1 MKNKLSRFAVP
12 YEVWMAIFVVAPI
25 LIMVIYAFSSSEGGF
40 TLDNFVQMG
49 GYTQVFLRSF
59 KLAIIATLIC
69 LVIGYPV
76 SYLMSREGP
85 AFQRTAMVLI
95 MLPMWMNFLL
105 RTYSWMTILE
115 NHGLLNQLF
124 EKIGLISLY
133 NHIFGTELEYFS
145 MMNTQGAVVLG
156 MVYNYLPFMIL
167 PIYSV
172 IIKLDGS
179 LLEAARDLGAN
190 SMTVFRRVILPLSL
204 PGVISGI
211 TMVFVPSVSTFAISR
226 MLGGGTELLLGDL
239 IERQFLGGAYNPQLG
254 AAISLVLI
262 VVVLVAGYCKLIL
275 IPIND
280 QISSYRLNM
289 EAEQT
294 ELDANQGKMAQMQ
307 KMQKAIEE
315 IKAAGEKR
323 TIPQYD
329 NSGKLMIELHE
340 IMSDTLDYSLDCSAG
355 TVQQDYIMLRPIV
368 MTFRTSTYA
377 QARQI
382 VDRLCSSENISQISD
397 MNMNTYTEGRN
408 SGTVETTLV
417 ITYFEIMP

>member
-1 MKNKLSRFAVP
+1 MN
-12 YEVWMAIFVVAPI
+12 
-25 LIMVIYAFSSSEGGF
+25 
-40 TLDNFVQMG
+40 
-49 GYTQVFLRSF
+49 
-59 KLAIIATLIC
+59 
-69 LVIGYPV
+69 
-76 SYLMSREGP
+76 RELT
-85 AFQRTAMVLI
+85 R
-95 MLPMWMNFLL
+95 
-105 RTYSWMTILE
+105 R
-115 NHGLLNQLF
+115 
-124 EKIGLISLY
+124 EKI
-133 NHIFGTELEYFS
+133 
-145 MMNTQGAVVLG
+145 
-156 MVYNYLPFMIL
+156 
-167 PIYSV
+167 
-172 IIKLDGS
+172 
-179 LLEAARDLGAN
+179 LL
-190 SMTVFRRVILPLSL
+190 
-204 PGVISGI
+204 
-211 TMVFVPSVSTFAISR
+211 
-226 MLGGGTELLLGDL
+226 
-239 IERQFLGGAYNPQLG
+239 
-254 AAISLVLI
+254 LVLI

-307 KMQKAIEE
+307 KMQKAIDEKLGADFVAHSIDE

-417 ITYFEIMP
+417 ITYFEIMS